1 MIISL
6 TTINYLGSILCPT
19 STRLSFFKR
28 SSAVTYQRGF
38 SGFSLWAA
46 DHGDIY
52 IHPVPPQQKF
62 DFPILFGEASF
73 ANDAIHRLYDA
84 REMRLIM
91 MLKKIIGP
99 LILMNLILEELV
111 RPRNGYCLSIWWRR
125 NVEGSIILMIRSLDN
140 LDALKEGKHNM
151 HAYIYIY
158 IYTTRYI
165 TFPAIVICVFEFARD
180 GSQDFRHDLLSTYV
194 KKIPKTRDKQIV
206 VRLHIRIKSFSV
218 KTS

>member
-158 IYTTRYI
+158 IYIYYQ
-165 TFPAIVICVFEFARD
+165 VYNVSCNCYLCV
-180 GSQDFRHDLLSTYV
+180 
-194 KKIPKTRDKQIV
+194 
-206 VRLHIRIKSFSV
+206 
-218 KTS
+218 